1 VPQEPTATRQA
12 SCEANF
18 NAAKKRVAESN
29 ERLQRAAR
37 KERAEKEKAQL
48 AARRRRDLW

>member
-1 VPQEPTATRQA
+1 VSEEPTPTRQV

-18 NAAKKRVAESN
+18 NAAKKKIAESN

-37 KERAEKEKAQL
+37 KERAEKEKQQL